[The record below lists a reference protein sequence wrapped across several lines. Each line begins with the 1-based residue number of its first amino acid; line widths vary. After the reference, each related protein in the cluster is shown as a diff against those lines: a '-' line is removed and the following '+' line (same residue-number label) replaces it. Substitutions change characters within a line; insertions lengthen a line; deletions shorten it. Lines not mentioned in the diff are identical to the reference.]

1 MVVLGCSRVIAG
13 SRPAISP
20 LSGAKLRRHSVCVSI
35 DTDTKYSNHNK
46 NNARIRNSNNNN
58 KLNNTKRKKDQ
69 KEKQKK
75 KKQKKK
81 NHKKKRKHK
90 KTKRKTNITRNKQ
103 KHIGFVAFSGVV
115 QPTHSGRSRPIQ
127 CTTPP
132 KGLCSAKKRLCR
144 GCFL

>member
-1 MVVLGCSRVIAG
+1 MVVLGCSKVIAG

-20 LSGAKLRRHSVCVSI
+20 LSRR
-35 DTDTKYSNHNK
+35 KK
-46 NNARIRNSNNNN
+46 
-58 KLNNTKRKKDQ
+58 KKQKRKKNQ
-69 KEKQKK
+69 KEKQKRK

-81 NHKKKRKHK
+81 KNKKKKNKHK
-90 KTKRKTNITRNKQ
+90 KTKKKTKITHNEQ
-103 KHIGFVAFSGVV
+103 KHSGLVACSGVV
-115 QPTHSGRSRPIQ
+115 QRTHSGRSRPIQ